1 MRVKQGFV
9 VREVGGK
16 KYAVAT
22 GVAARSFK
30 GMLSLNDIG
39 AVIFGYLQTHTTKE
53 EIVSKILAEY
63 DAPQNVVDTDVNNF
77 ISQLRKINVIED

>member
-9 VREVGGK
+9 VREVGGE

>member
-1 MRVKQGFV
+1 MRVKPGFV

-22 GVAARSFK
+22 GIAARSFK
-30 GMLSLNDIG
+30 GMLSLNDMG
-39 AVIFGYLQTHTTKE
+39 ATIFGFLQTHTTKE

-63 DAPQNVVDTDVNNF
+63 DASESTVVNDVSNF
-77 ISQLRKINVIED
+77 INQLKRIDVIED